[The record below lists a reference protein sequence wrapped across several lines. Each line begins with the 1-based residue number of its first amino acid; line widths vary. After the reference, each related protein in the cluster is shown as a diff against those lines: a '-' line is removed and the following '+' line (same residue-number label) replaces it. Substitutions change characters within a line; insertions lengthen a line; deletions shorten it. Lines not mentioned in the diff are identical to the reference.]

1 MVEARDFVTECVDRA
16 MGDLSIVV
24 DAEDE
29 AFIRAELRRL
39 IEEEPQIRSL
49 YRGAEP
55 HLAVYETGE
64 ACTLGEPEHAGIDA
78 EKRRAPAG
86 GES

>member
-1 MVEARDFVTECVDRA
+1 MGEARDFVSECVDRA
-16 MGDLSIVV
+16 IRDLSIVV

-39 IEEEPQIRSL
+39 IEEEPHIRSL

-55 HLAVYETGE
+55 HRGVYETGE
-64 ACTLGEPEHAGIDA
+64 ARTLGDPDRDGID
-78 EKRRAPAG
+78 EQKRLRPVG
-86 GES
+86 GDS